1 MKAITGMLIG
11 FIWMIA
17 VFLVGFIVISALIA
31 HANDSGSFMAG
42 TTATTNWN
50 LFVAYIWIAI
60 GLLALTPLIMVILVF
75 AGLFGQLGGPA

>member
-1 MKAITGMLIG
+1 MLIG

-31 HANDSGSFMAG
+31 HANDSGALVG
-42 TTATTNWN
+42 AAATNWT
-50 LFVAYIWIAI
+50 LFIAYIWIAI
-60 GLLALTPLIMVILVF
+60 GLLALTPLVMVILVF

>member
-17 VFLVGFIVISALIA
+17 VFLVGFIVISALIS
-31 HANDSGSFMAG
+31 HANDSGALTG
-42 TTATTNWN
+42 TASTNWT

-75 AGLFGQLGGPA
+75 AGLFGQLGGPAT

>member
-31 HANDSGSFMAG
+31 HANDSEALVGDA
-42 TTATTNWN
+42 ATNWD
-50 LFVAYIWIAI
+50 LFIAYIWIAI
-60 GLLALTPLIMVILVF
+60 GLLALTPLVMVILVF
-75 AGLFGQLGGPA
+75 AGLFGQLGGPS